1 MAFQVDVEKIAFE
14 ASILVS
20 VFLWNFFLQ
29 NSRFTIEQLVQ
40 LVNFGQTIQ
49 SVTSIWF
56 ILFIVFFSLS
66 IALICLCARAFDRKE
81 AHIISLAATVVG
93 LVLAISMFGTWGLL
107 IPMVFFVVSIPLMV
121 EITQTKMVELQRFPL
136 MRSVW
141 QSGRRA
147 IGVLAIGLFV
157 STVILVLPNQSHY
170 VDLFEEGFLELAVNQ
185 DLGES
190 GINDQAAELYVNY
203 NNQLLGQLMQTPQF
217 QRLQIKNDPEVIDYV
232 NSVRIL
238 QAQTQT
244 PEFKEQ
250 IKEQLKQNSASN
262 PTRLLTIDFL
272 KQQSPLMNQ
281 TFTAIEQYYWL
292 IAAFIAAGL
301 FSFIGGIIIT
311 PLAGL
316 LGWAIGQFTTDGTL
330 APEPQSKPKTTN

>member
-14 ASILVS
+14 ASILGS

-170 VDLFEEGFLELAVNQ
+170 VDQFEQGFLELAVNQ